1 MTENERTGT
10 EDSATLNQI
19 IEKIKSIKEVV
30 AIVVFG
36 SYAEGKVKEMSDI
49 DIAVIV
55 QNADKYIEADI
66 GSMYSPKFDVV
77 LFHRLP
83 LHIQYE
89 VLKNGNVIFCRN
101 EEEFFEI
108 KRNVLR
114 EYLEMSA
121 MYERI
126 KRRVLVCD

>member
-10 EDSATLNQI
+10 EDSGTLNQI

>member
-36 SYAEGKVKEMSDI
+36 SYADGKVKEMSDI

-55 QNADKYIEADI
+55 QNADKHIEADI